1 MVETLLIAVSDTGTT
16 VSTLTGGCVGRKEIE
31 RAAYMAAYRIL
42 TADTSSPELACASAR
57 RTRAID
63 TIAGIIRDTFE
74 AHGVVAEAPR
84 NDRTIEPRVAA
95 AAVGRGGR
103 LLVELKQRPAA
114 RREETLASVA
124 DGTV

>member
-1 MVETLLIAVSDTGTT
+1 MGK
-16 VSTLTGGCVGRKEIE
+16 KEIE
-31 RAAYMAAYRIL
+31 RAAYLAAYRIL

-74 AHGVVAEAPR
+74 AHSTVAEAPLR
-84 NDRTIEPRVAA
+84 NDRVAEPRIVPEPRVAA
-95 AAVGRGGR
+95 AAVGRGAR
-103 LLVELKQRPAA
+103 VLVELKQRPSA

>member
-1 MVETLLIAVSDTGTT
+1 MGT
-16 VSTLTGGCVGRKEIE
+16 KEIE

-42 TADTSSPELACASAR
+42 TADTSAPELACASAR
-57 RTRAID
+57 RSRAID

-74 AHGVVAEAPR
+74 AHGAVAEAPAW
-84 NDRTIEPRVAA
+84 NEGAAEPRVAA

-103 LLVELKQRPAA
+103 VLVELKQRPPA
-114 RREETLASVA
+114 RRGETLAGVA